1 MSSTKEMDMTRGPVL
16 RQMVSFGI
24 PVFFGMIFQRIY
36 NFADVYIVGHY
47 LGDEALAAVSIA
59 GTVMFLLLAL
69 NAGMT
74 TGVGVVISQYF
85 GGNKQEEMKKAFVA
99 STFVAVGVTVF
110 ITTVGI
116 LTAEPILRLMQT
128 SEELIPYAKDYLII
142 IYIGCIG
149 TMLYNFSASVLRAV
163 GNSFIPLV
171 FLIVASVLNILLD
184 ILFVAVIPLGT
195 AGAALATV
203 VAQLISGTLCMI
215 YAGKILTFV
224 KVKKGEWKID
234 LELIKEILRYA
245 IPATVQMSIITIS
258 DMTLQAVVNTYG
270 TAMIVAYGVCIKVE
284 GIGWELTTAVGSA
297 VGTFTGQNI
306 GAGDM
311 GRVRKGI
318 RSAHLLNVI
327 ATGAFGVAVYASAP
341 VIMKAFTESQE
352 AIRYGVEYMRIFSCF
367 FLAGGLVV
375 VFQYFLR
382 SAGDVL
388 FTLLMGVS
396 EVITRIGLALFL
408 PGLVGHMGLWFVSPV
423 TWTVAAVV
431 GMARYYSNTWVKKAQ
446 KVNAALKQS

>member
-16 RQMVSFGI
+16 SQMVKFGI

-69 NAGMT
+69 NTGVT
-74 TGVGVVISQYF
+74 TGVGVVLSQYF
-85 GGNKQEEMKKAFVA
+85 GGNKQEEMKKAYIA
-99 STFVAVGVTVF
+99 SAMVAVAVTVI
-110 ITTVGI
+110 ITTVGL
-116 LTAEPILRLMQT
+116 LTAEPVLRLMQT
-128 SEELIPYAKDYLII
+128 SEELIPYAKDYLMI
-142 IYIGCIG
+142 IYIGCVG

-171 FLIVASVLNILLD
+171 FLIVSSVLNIVLD

-203 VAQLISGTLCMI
+203 AAQLISGVLCMI
-215 YAGKILTFV
+215 YAGKILDFV
-224 KVKKGEWKID
+224 KVKREEWKAD
-234 LELIKEILRYA
+234 FHLIKEILKYA

-270 TAMIVAYGVCIKVE
+270 TAMIVAYGVCLKVE
-284 GIGWELTTAVGSA
+284 GIGWELTMAVGSA
-297 VGTFTGQNI
+297 VATFTGQNI
-306 GAGDM
+306 GARNMD
-311 GRVRKGI
+311 RVRKGI

-327 ATGAFGVAVYASAP
+327 ASGAFGIAVFFAAP
-341 VIMKAFTESQE
+341 IIMKAFTESEE
-352 AIRYGVEYMRIFSCF
+352 AIRYGVEYMKIFAGF
-367 FLAGGLVV
+367 FIAGGLVV
-375 VFQYFLR
+375 VFQNFLR

-396 EVITRIGLALFL
+396 EVITRIGFALFL
-408 PGLVGHMGLWFVSPV
+408 PGVVGHVGLWFVSPV
-423 TWTVAAVV
+423 TWTVAAIV
-431 GMARYYSNTWVKKAQ
+431 GMVRYYSNTWVKKAEKIGESYQ
-446 KVNAALKQS
+446 

>member
-1 MSSTKEMDMTRGPVL
+1 MSSTKEMDMTRGPVF
-16 RQMVSFGI
+16 RQMVNFGI

-59 GTVMFLLLAL
+59 GMVMFLLLAL
-69 NAGMT
+69 NTGVT

-85 GGNKQEEMKKAFVA
+85 GGNKQEEMKKAYVA
-99 STFVAVGVTVF
+99 SAFVAVGVTVF
-110 ITTVGI
+110 ITVVGI

-128 SEELIPYAKDYLII
+128 SDELIPYAKDYLMI
-142 IYIGCIG
+142 IYIGCVG

-171 FLIVASVLNILLD
+171 FLIVSSVLNILLD

-203 VAQLISGTLCMI
+203 VAQLISGILCMI
-215 YAGKILTFV
+215 YAGKILTFI
-224 KVKKGEWKID
+224 KVKREEWKMD
-234 LELIKEILRYA
+234 VQLVKEILKYA

-258 DMTLQAVVNTYG
+258 DMTLQAVINTYG
-270 TAMIVAYGVCIKVE
+270 TAMIVAYGVCVKVE

-297 VGTFTGQNI
+297 VGTFTGQNV
-306 GAGDM
+306 GAKNM
-311 GRVRKGI
+311 SRVRKGI
-318 RSAHLLNVI
+318 RCAHLLNVI
-327 ATGAFGVAVYASAP
+327 ATGAFGIVIYLTAP
-341 VIMKAFTESQE
+341 YIMKAFTESGE
-352 AIRYGVEYMRIFSCF
+352 AIRYGVEYMRIFSGF
-367 FLAGGLVV
+367 FLFGGLVV

-382 SAGDVL
+382 SAGDVV

-423 TWTVAAVV
+423 TWTVAAIV
-431 GMARYYSNTWVKKAQ
+431 GMARYYSNTWVKKAE
-446 KVNAALKQS
+446 KIG

>member
-16 RQMVSFGI
+16 RQMVKFGI

-69 NAGMT
+69 NTGVT
-74 TGVGVVISQYF
+74 TGVGVVLSQYF
-85 GGNKQEEMKKAFVA
+85 GGNKQEEMKKAYVA
-99 STFVAVGVTVF
+99 SAIVAVGVTVL
-110 ITTVGI
+110 ITGI
-116 LTAEPILRLMQT
+116 GLLTAEPLLRLMQT
-128 SEELIPYAKDYLII
+128 SDELMPYAKDYLVI
-142 IYIGCIG
+142 IYIGCVG

-163 GNSFIPLV
+163 GNSVIPLV
-171 FLIVASVLNILLD
+171 FLIVSSVLNIVLD
-184 ILFVAVIPLGT
+184 IIFIAVIPLGT

-203 VAQLISGTLCMI
+203 VAQMISGLLCMI
-215 YAGKILTFV
+215 YAKKILAFM
-224 KVKKGEWKID
+224 KVKREEWQMD
-234 LELIKEILRYA
+234 FVLIKEILKYA

-258 DMTLQAVVNTYG
+258 DMTLQAVINTYG
-270 TAMIVAYGVCIKVE
+270 TAMIVAYGVCLKVE

-297 VGTFTGQNI
+297 VGTFTGQNV
-306 GAGDM
+306 GAKNM
-311 GRVRKGI
+311 ERTKKGI
-318 RSAHLLNVI
+318 RCAHLLNII
-327 ATGAFGVAVYASAP
+327 ATGAFGVIIYITAP
-341 VIMKAFTESQE
+341 FIMKAFTESAE

-367 FLAGGLVV
+367 FFFGGLVV

-382 SAGDVL
+382 FAGDVL

-408 PGLVGHMGLWFVSPV
+408 PGVVGYVGLWFVSPV
-423 TWTVAAVV
+423 TWTVAAIV
-431 GMARYYSNTWVKKAQ
+431 GMVRYYSNTWVKKAEKIGESYQ
-446 KVNAALKQS
+446 

>member
-1 MSSTKEMDMTRGPVL
+1 MSSTKEMDMTKGPVL
-16 RQMVSFGI
+16 SQMFRFGV

-69 NAGMT
+69 NTGVT
-74 TGVGVVISQYF
+74 TGVGVVLSQYF
-85 GGNKQEEMKKAFVA
+85 GGNKQDEMKKAYIA
-99 STFVAVGVTVF
+99 SAIVAVAVTIL
-110 ITTVGI
+110 ITVVGL
-116 LTAEPILRLMQT
+116 LTAEPLLKLMQT
-128 SEELIPYAKDYLII
+128 SDELMPYAKDYLII
-142 IYIGCIG
+142 VYIGCVG

-171 FLIVASVLNILLD
+171 FLIVASVLNVVLD

-203 VAQLISGTLCMI
+203 VAQLISGVFCMV
-215 YAGKILTFV
+215 YAKKILTFV
-224 KVKKGEWKID
+224 RVKREEWKVD
-234 LELIKEILRYA
+234 FGLIKEILKYA

-258 DMTLQAVVNTYG
+258 DMTLQAVINTYG
-270 TAMIVAYGVCIKVE
+270 TAMIVGYGVCLKVE

-297 VGTFTGQNI
+297 VGTFTGQNV
-306 GAGDM
+306 GARNM
-311 GRVRKGI
+311 ERVRKGI
-318 RSAHLLNVI
+318 RCAHLLNVI
-327 ATGAFGVAVYASAP
+327 ATGAFGVIIYLTAP
-341 VIMKAFTESQE
+341 VIMSAFTESSE

-396 EVITRIGLALFL
+396 EVITRIGLALLL
-408 PGLVGHMGLWFVSPV
+408 PGIVGYVGLWFVSPI
-423 TWTVAAVV
+423 TWTVAAIV
-431 GMARYYSNTWVKKAQ
+431 GMVRYYSNTWVKKAEKIGESYQ
-446 KVNAALKQS
+446 